1 MIKQFDLVQ
10 KTKLAEYE
18 RVGLS
23 LVADGYVRFHASCF
37 FTAKA
42 ADFVHDNS
50 LPVLTGSLRVFFR
63 LVRFPF

>member
-10 KTKLAEYE
+10 KTQLAEYE

-42 ADFVHDNS
+42 ADFDH
-50 LPVLTGSLRVFFR
+50 RQ
-63 LVRFPF
+63 